1 MLLNAECN
9 DYFVSIGYQIGQA
22 TQMVKNTGT
31 IKRLSDTYENL
42 NNLLDRFNKLNWAVT
57 NASST
62 TSINGAINNLN
73 EGVKNLTQNTTSS
86 LAYQTVLLALNSA
99 VAMRQFVAPN
109 IWLRKQWKHF
119 SKHLR

>member
-1 MLLNAECN
+1 
-9 DYFVSIGYQIGQA
+9 
-22 TQMVKNTGT
+22 MVKNTGT
-31 IKRLSDTYENL
+31 IKRLSDTYKNL

-73 EGVKNLTQNTTSS
+73 EGVKNLTQKHHLFARVSDGAFSS
-86 LAYQTVLLALNSA
+86 
-99 VAMRQFVAPN
+99 QFCSGDAA
-109 IWLRKQWKHF
+109 IRRSQYWLRKQWKHF